1 MGFRLTGHCGHRF
14 GSGEPVAAMAA
25 PFPSRSFWPSTCTH
39 PESGTCSIAV
49 ESRRS
54 TTSSS
59 SKPTPSNSCPPF
71 PARYRVW
78 DLLTLAEVD
87 TTKDASCKPRSL
99 TPSPSVSSK
108 ALGTRYFISFPSME
122 TICAHST
129 STLHGGWSDPAPRLA
144 SGDSLR
150 ASSDSEEDPWSTC
163 GSPESDLPCLY
174 ARRPSL
180 LAAALL
186 SACVTGSTTGGQ
198 ESTQTAQR
206 RPHADARTVDYPIT
220 IQRARAITVRATR
233 DTNPDSEPDPRQ
245 PDVQVTECTQE
256 TFDATR
262 QTIEGQQEAF
272 ATGDFATART
282 FSSQSFQSY
291 VSVEQFQEIIVGT
304 YPFLIDSPEL
314 AFPECQRET
323 DTVLM
328 RVEVDGSPSVIM
340 IYRLV
345 LEGDGWFIDGA
356 SIAGTREDVDV

>member
-1 MGFRLTGHCGHRF
+1 MR
-14 GSGEPVAAMAA
+14 VV
-25 PFPSRSFWPSTCTH
+25 FP
-39 PESGTCSIAV
+39 
-49 ESRRS
+49 
-54 TTSSS
+54 
-59 SKPTPSNSCPPF
+59 
-71 PARYRVW
+71 
-78 DLLTLAEVD
+78 
-87 TTKDASCKPRSL
+87 
-99 TPSPSVSSK
+99 
-108 ALGTRYFISFPSME
+108 
-122 TICAHST
+122 
-129 STLHGGWSDPAPRLA
+129 
-144 SGDSLR
+144 
-150 ASSDSEEDPWSTC
+150 
-163 GSPESDLPCLY
+163 
-174 ARRPSL
+174 L

-198 ESTQTAQR
+198 EGTQTPAQT
-206 RPHADARTVDYPIT
+206 PAQTPT
-220 IQRARAITVRATR
+220 QTR
-233 DTNPDSEPDPRQ
+233 EASPAPSPSSEPTPSQSEQ
-245 PDVQVTECTQE
+245 PSQNPSPTPSQPEVQVAECTQE

-345 LEGDGWFIDGA
+345 LEDDGWFIDGA

>member
-1 MGFRLTGHCGHRF
+1 MVHPNLT
-14 GSGEPVAAMAA
+14 
-25 PFPSRSFWPSTCTH
+25 
-39 PESGTCSIAV
+39 
-49 ESRRS
+49 
-54 TTSSS
+54 
-59 SKPTPSNSCPPF
+59 
-71 PARYRVW
+71 Y
-78 DLLTLAEVD
+78 
-87 TTKDASCKPRSL
+87 
-99 TPSPSVSSK
+99 
-108 ALGTRYFISFPSME
+108 
-122 TICAHST
+122 
-129 STLHGGWSDPAPRLA
+129 
-144 SGDSLR
+144 R
-150 ASSDSEEDPWSTC
+150 ASMRVVF
-163 GSPESDLPCLY
+163 L
-174 ARRPSL
+174 L

-198 ESTQTAQR
+198 ESTQTPAQT
-206 RPHADARTVDYPIT
+206 PTPTPTQTQEASPAPS
-220 IQRARAITVRATR
+220 
-233 DTNPDSEPDPRQ
+233 PSSEPTPSQSEQPSQNPSQTPSQ
-245 PDVQVTECTQE
+245 PDVQVAECTQE

-345 LEGDGWFIDGA
+345 LEDDGWFIDAA
-356 SIAGTREDVDV
+356 SIAGTRENVDV

>member
-1 MGFRLTGHCGHRF
+1 MVYPNLTYRGRMR
-14 GSGEPVAAMAA
+14 VV
-25 PFPSRSFWPSTCTH
+25 FP
-39 PESGTCSIAV
+39 
-49 ESRRS
+49 
-54 TTSSS
+54 
-59 SKPTPSNSCPPF
+59 
-71 PARYRVW
+71 
-78 DLLTLAEVD
+78 
-87 TTKDASCKPRSL
+87 
-99 TPSPSVSSK
+99 
-108 ALGTRYFISFPSME
+108 
-122 TICAHST
+122 
-129 STLHGGWSDPAPRLA
+129 
-144 SGDSLR
+144 
-150 ASSDSEEDPWSTC
+150 
-163 GSPESDLPCLY
+163 
-174 ARRPSL
+174 L

-198 ESTQTAQR
+198 ESTQTPAQT
-206 RPHADARTVDYPIT
+206 PAQTQAPSP
-220 IQRARAITVRATR
+220 A
-233 DTNPDSEPDPRQ
+233 PSPSSEPRPSQSEQPSQNPSQTPSQ
-245 PDVQVTECTQE
+245 PDVQVAECTQE

-291 VSVEQFQEIIVGT
+291 VSLAQFQKIIIGT

-345 LEGDGWFIDGA
+345 LEDDGWFIDGA

>member
-1 MGFRLTGHCGHRF
+1 MVHPNLTYRACMR
-14 GSGEPVAAMAA
+14 VV
-25 PFPSRSFWPSTCTH
+25 FP
-39 PESGTCSIAV
+39 
-49 ESRRS
+49 
-54 TTSSS
+54 
-59 SKPTPSNSCPPF
+59 
-71 PARYRVW
+71 
-78 DLLTLAEVD
+78 
-87 TTKDASCKPRSL
+87 
-99 TPSPSVSSK
+99 
-108 ALGTRYFISFPSME
+108 
-122 TICAHST
+122 
-129 STLHGGWSDPAPRLA
+129 
-144 SGDSLR
+144 
-150 ASSDSEEDPWSTC
+150 
-163 GSPESDLPCLY
+163 
-174 ARRPSL
+174 L

-186 SACVTGSTTGGQ
+186 SACVTGSTTRGQ
-198 ESTQTAQR
+198 ESTQTLAQT
-206 RPHADARTVDYPIT
+206 PTPTPTQTQEPSPAPS
-220 IQRARAITVRATR
+220 
-233 DTNPDSEPDPRQ
+233 PSSEPTPSQSEQPSQNPSQTPSQ
-245 PDVQVTECTQE
+245 PDIQVAECTQE

-345 LEGDGWFIDGA
+345 LEDDGWFIDGA

>member
-1 MGFRLTGHCGHRF
+1 MR
-14 GSGEPVAAMAA
+14 VV
-25 PFPSRSFWPSTCTH
+25 FP
-39 PESGTCSIAV
+39 
-49 ESRRS
+49 
-54 TTSSS
+54 
-59 SKPTPSNSCPPF
+59 
-71 PARYRVW
+71 
-78 DLLTLAEVD
+78 
-87 TTKDASCKPRSL
+87 
-99 TPSPSVSSK
+99 
-108 ALGTRYFISFPSME
+108 
-122 TICAHST
+122 
-129 STLHGGWSDPAPRLA
+129 
-144 SGDSLR
+144 
-150 ASSDSEEDPWSTC
+150 
-163 GSPESDLPCLY
+163 
-174 ARRPSL
+174 L

-198 ESTQTAQR
+198 ESTQTPAQT
-206 RPHADARTVDYPIT
+206 PTPTPTQTQEASPAPS
-220 IQRARAITVRATR
+220 
-233 DTNPDSEPDPRQ
+233 PSSEPTPSQSEQPSQNPSQTPSQ
-245 PDVQVTECTQE
+245 PDVQVAECTQE

-345 LEGDGWFIDGA
+345 LEDDGWFIDGA

>member
-1 MGFRLTGHCGHRF
+1 MR
-14 GSGEPVAAMAA
+14 VV
-25 PFPSRSFWPSTCTH
+25 FP
-39 PESGTCSIAV
+39 
-49 ESRRS
+49 
-54 TTSSS
+54 
-59 SKPTPSNSCPPF
+59 
-71 PARYRVW
+71 
-78 DLLTLAEVD
+78 
-87 TTKDASCKPRSL
+87 
-99 TPSPSVSSK
+99 
-108 ALGTRYFISFPSME
+108 
-122 TICAHST
+122 
-129 STLHGGWSDPAPRLA
+129 
-144 SGDSLR
+144 
-150 ASSDSEEDPWSTC
+150 
-163 GSPESDLPCLY
+163 
-174 ARRPSL
+174 L

-198 ESTQTAQR
+198 ESTQTPAQT
-206 RPHADARTVDYPIT
+206 PTPTPTQTQEASPAPS
-220 IQRARAITVRATR
+220 
-233 DTNPDSEPDPRQ
+233 PSSEPTPSQSEQPSQNPSQTPSQ
-245 PDVQVTECTQE
+245 PDVQVAECTQE

-345 LEGDGWFIDGA
+345 LEDDDWFIDGA

>member
-1 MGFRLTGHCGHRF
+1 MVHPNLTYRAGMR
-14 GSGEPVAAMAA
+14 VV
-25 PFPSRSFWPSTCTH
+25 FP
-39 PESGTCSIAV
+39 
-49 ESRRS
+49 
-54 TTSSS
+54 
-59 SKPTPSNSCPPF
+59 
-71 PARYRVW
+71 
-78 DLLTLAEVD
+78 
-87 TTKDASCKPRSL
+87 
-99 TPSPSVSSK
+99 
-108 ALGTRYFISFPSME
+108 
-122 TICAHST
+122 
-129 STLHGGWSDPAPRLA
+129 
-144 SGDSLR
+144 
-150 ASSDSEEDPWSTC
+150 
-163 GSPESDLPCLY
+163 
-174 ARRPSL
+174 L

-198 ESTQTAQR
+198 ESTQTPAQT
-206 RPHADARTVDYPIT
+206 PTPTPTQTQEASPAPS
-220 IQRARAITVRATR
+220 
-233 DTNPDSEPDPRQ
+233 PSSEPTPSQSEQ
-245 PDVQVTECTQE
+245 PSQNPSPTPSQPEVQVAECTQE

-345 LEGDGWFIDGA
+345 LEDDGWFIDGA

>member
-1 MGFRLTGHCGHRF
+1 MR
-14 GSGEPVAAMAA
+14 VV
-25 PFPSRSFWPSTCTH
+25 FP
-39 PESGTCSIAV
+39 
-49 ESRRS
+49 
-54 TTSSS
+54 
-59 SKPTPSNSCPPF
+59 
-71 PARYRVW
+71 
-78 DLLTLAEVD
+78 
-87 TTKDASCKPRSL
+87 
-99 TPSPSVSSK
+99 
-108 ALGTRYFISFPSME
+108 
-122 TICAHST
+122 
-129 STLHGGWSDPAPRLA
+129 
-144 SGDSLR
+144 
-150 ASSDSEEDPWSTC
+150 
-163 GSPESDLPCLY
+163 
-174 ARRPSL
+174 L

-198 ESTQTAQR
+198 ESTQTPAQT
-206 RPHADARTVDYPIT
+206 PTPTPTQTQEPSPAPS
-220 IQRARAITVRATR
+220 
-233 DTNPDSEPDPRQ
+233 PSSEPTPSQSEQ
-245 PDVQVTECTQE
+245 PSQNPSPTPSQPEVQVAECTQE

-345 LEGDGWFIDGA
+345 LEDDGWFIDGA

>member
-1 MGFRLTGHCGHRF
+1 MR
-14 GSGEPVAAMAA
+14 VV
-25 PFPSRSFWPSTCTH
+25 FP
-39 PESGTCSIAV
+39 
-49 ESRRS
+49 
-54 TTSSS
+54 
-59 SKPTPSNSCPPF
+59 
-71 PARYRVW
+71 
-78 DLLTLAEVD
+78 
-87 TTKDASCKPRSL
+87 
-99 TPSPSVSSK
+99 
-108 ALGTRYFISFPSME
+108 
-122 TICAHST
+122 
-129 STLHGGWSDPAPRLA
+129 
-144 SGDSLR
+144 
-150 ASSDSEEDPWSTC
+150 
-163 GSPESDLPCLY
+163 
-174 ARRPSL
+174 L

-198 ESTQTAQR
+198 ESTQTPAQT
-206 RPHADARTVDYPIT
+206 PTPTPTQTQEPSPAPS
-220 IQRARAITVRATR
+220 
-233 DTNPDSEPDPRQ
+233 PSSEPTPSQSEQPSQNPSQTPSQ
-245 PDVQVTECTQE
+245 PDVQVAECTQE

-272 ATGDFATART
+272 ATGDFAAART

-345 LEGDGWFIDGA
+345 LEEDGWFIDGA

>member
-1 MGFRLTGHCGHRF
+1 MRVVF
-14 GSGEPVAAMAA
+14 PV
-25 PFPSRSFWPSTCTH
+25 
-39 PESGTCSIAV
+39 
-49 ESRRS
+49 
-54 TTSSS
+54 
-59 SKPTPSNSCPPF
+59 
-71 PARYRVW
+71 
-78 DLLTLAEVD
+78 
-87 TTKDASCKPRSL
+87 
-99 TPSPSVSSK
+99 
-108 ALGTRYFISFPSME
+108 
-122 TICAHST
+122 
-129 STLHGGWSDPAPRLA
+129 
-144 SGDSLR
+144 
-150 ASSDSEEDPWSTC
+150 
-163 GSPESDLPCLY
+163 
-174 ARRPSL
+174 

-198 ESTQTAQR
+198 ESTQTPAQT
-206 RPHADARTVDYPIT
+206 PTQTPTQTQEPSPAPS
-220 IQRARAITVRATR
+220 
-233 DTNPDSEPDPRQ
+233 PSSEPTPSQSEQPSQNPSQTPSQ
-245 PDVQVTECTQE
+245 PDVQVAECTQE

-328 RVEVDGSPSVIM
+328 RVEVDASPSIVM

-345 LEGDGWFIDGA
+345 LEDDDWFIDGA

>member
-1 MGFRLTGHCGHRF
+1 MRVVF
-14 GSGEPVAAMAA
+14 PV
-25 PFPSRSFWPSTCTH
+25 
-39 PESGTCSIAV
+39 
-49 ESRRS
+49 
-54 TTSSS
+54 
-59 SKPTPSNSCPPF
+59 
-71 PARYRVW
+71 
-78 DLLTLAEVD
+78 
-87 TTKDASCKPRSL
+87 
-99 TPSPSVSSK
+99 
-108 ALGTRYFISFPSME
+108 
-122 TICAHST
+122 
-129 STLHGGWSDPAPRLA
+129 
-144 SGDSLR
+144 
-150 ASSDSEEDPWSTC
+150 
-163 GSPESDLPCLY
+163 
-174 ARRPSL
+174 

-198 ESTQTAQR
+198 ESTQTPAQT
-206 RPHADARTVDYPIT
+206 PTPTPTQTQEPSPAPS
-220 IQRARAITVRATR
+220 
-233 DTNPDSEPDPRQ
+233 PSSEPTPSQSEQPSQNPSQTPSQ
-245 PDVQVTECTQE
+245 PDVQVAECTQE

-345 LEGDGWFIDGA
+345 LEDNGWFIDGA

>member
-1 MGFRLTGHCGHRF
+1 MR
-14 GSGEPVAAMAA
+14 VV
-25 PFPSRSFWPSTCTH
+25 FP
-39 PESGTCSIAV
+39 
-49 ESRRS
+49 
-54 TTSSS
+54 
-59 SKPTPSNSCPPF
+59 
-71 PARYRVW
+71 
-78 DLLTLAEVD
+78 
-87 TTKDASCKPRSL
+87 
-99 TPSPSVSSK
+99 
-108 ALGTRYFISFPSME
+108 
-122 TICAHST
+122 
-129 STLHGGWSDPAPRLA
+129 
-144 SGDSLR
+144 
-150 ASSDSEEDPWSTC
+150 
-163 GSPESDLPCLY
+163 
-174 ARRPSL
+174 L

-198 ESTQTAQR
+198 ESTQTPAQT
-206 RPHADARTVDYPIT
+206 PTPPPTQTQEPSPAPS
-220 IQRARAITVRATR
+220 
-233 DTNPDSEPDPRQ
+233 PSSEPTPSQSEQPSQNPSPTPSQ
-245 PDVQVTECTQE
+245 PDVQVAECTQE

-345 LEGDGWFIDGA
+345 LEDDGWFIDGA

>member
-1 MGFRLTGHCGHRF
+1 MRVVF
-14 GSGEPVAAMAA
+14 PV
-25 PFPSRSFWPSTCTH
+25 
-39 PESGTCSIAV
+39 
-49 ESRRS
+49 
-54 TTSSS
+54 
-59 SKPTPSNSCPPF
+59 
-71 PARYRVW
+71 
-78 DLLTLAEVD
+78 
-87 TTKDASCKPRSL
+87 
-99 TPSPSVSSK
+99 
-108 ALGTRYFISFPSME
+108 
-122 TICAHST
+122 
-129 STLHGGWSDPAPRLA
+129 
-144 SGDSLR
+144 
-150 ASSDSEEDPWSTC
+150 
-163 GSPESDLPCLY
+163 
-174 ARRPSL
+174 

-198 ESTQTAQR
+198 ESTQTPAQT
-206 RPHADARTVDYPIT
+206 PTPTPTQTQEPSPAPS
-220 IQRARAITVRATR
+220 
-233 DTNPDSEPDPRQ
+233 PSSEPTPSQSEQPSQNPSQTPSQ
-245 PDVQVTECTQE
+245 PDVQVAECTQE

-345 LEGDGWFIDGA
+345 LEEDGWFIDGA

>member
-1 MGFRLTGHCGHRF
+1 MR
-14 GSGEPVAAMAA
+14 VV
-25 PFPSRSFWPSTCTH
+25 FP
-39 PESGTCSIAV
+39 
-49 ESRRS
+49 
-54 TTSSS
+54 
-59 SKPTPSNSCPPF
+59 
-71 PARYRVW
+71 
-78 DLLTLAEVD
+78 
-87 TTKDASCKPRSL
+87 
-99 TPSPSVSSK
+99 
-108 ALGTRYFISFPSME
+108 
-122 TICAHST
+122 
-129 STLHGGWSDPAPRLA
+129 
-144 SGDSLR
+144 
-150 ASSDSEEDPWSTC
+150 
-163 GSPESDLPCLY
+163 
-174 ARRPSL
+174 L

-198 ESTQTAQR
+198 ESTQTPAQT
-206 RPHADARTVDYPIT
+206 PTQTPTQTQEPSPAPS
-220 IQRARAITVRATR
+220 
-233 DTNPDSEPDPRQ
+233 PSSEPTPSQSEQPSQNPSQTPSQ
-245 PDVQVTECTQE
+245 PDVQVAECTQE

-272 ATGDFATART
+272 ALGDFATART

-345 LEGDGWFIDGA
+345 LEEDGWFIDGA

>member
-1 MGFRLTGHCGHRF
+1 MR
-14 GSGEPVAAMAA
+14 VV
-25 PFPSRSFWPSTCTH
+25 FP
-39 PESGTCSIAV
+39 
-49 ESRRS
+49 
-54 TTSSS
+54 
-59 SKPTPSNSCPPF
+59 
-71 PARYRVW
+71 
-78 DLLTLAEVD
+78 
-87 TTKDASCKPRSL
+87 
-99 TPSPSVSSK
+99 
-108 ALGTRYFISFPSME
+108 
-122 TICAHST
+122 
-129 STLHGGWSDPAPRLA
+129 
-144 SGDSLR
+144 
-150 ASSDSEEDPWSTC
+150 
-163 GSPESDLPCLY
+163 
-174 ARRPSL
+174 L

-198 ESTQTAQR
+198 ESTQTPAQT
-206 RPHADARTVDYPIT
+206 PTPTPTQTQEPSPAPS
-220 IQRARAITVRATR
+220 
-233 DTNPDSEPDPRQ
+233 PSSEPTPSQSEQPSQNPSQTPSQ
-245 PDVQVTECTQE
+245 PDVQVAECTQE

-345 LEGDGWFIDGA
+345 LEEDGWFIDGA

>member
-1 MGFRLTGHCGHRF
+1 MVHPNLTYRACMRF
-14 GSGEPVAAMAA
+14 V
-25 PFPSRSFWPSTCTH
+25 FP
-39 PESGTCSIAV
+39 
-49 ESRRS
+49 
-54 TTSSS
+54 
-59 SKPTPSNSCPPF
+59 
-71 PARYRVW
+71 
-78 DLLTLAEVD
+78 
-87 TTKDASCKPRSL
+87 
-99 TPSPSVSSK
+99 
-108 ALGTRYFISFPSME
+108 
-122 TICAHST
+122 
-129 STLHGGWSDPAPRLA
+129 
-144 SGDSLR
+144 
-150 ASSDSEEDPWSTC
+150 
-163 GSPESDLPCLY
+163 
-174 ARRPSL
+174 L

-198 ESTQTAQR
+198 ESTQTPEQTPTPTPAQTQE
-206 RPHADARTVDYPIT
+206 PSPAPS
-220 IQRARAITVRATR
+220 
-233 DTNPDSEPDPRQ
+233 PSSEPTPSQSEQPSQNPSQTPSQ
-245 PDVQVTECTQE
+245 PDVQVAECTQE

-345 LEGDGWFIDGA
+345 LEDDGWFIDGA
-356 SIAGTREDVDV
+356 SIAGTREDVDI

>member
-1 MGFRLTGHCGHRF
+1 MR
-14 GSGEPVAAMAA
+14 VV
-25 PFPSRSFWPSTCTH
+25 FP
-39 PESGTCSIAV
+39 
-49 ESRRS
+49 
-54 TTSSS
+54 
-59 SKPTPSNSCPPF
+59 
-71 PARYRVW
+71 
-78 DLLTLAEVD
+78 
-87 TTKDASCKPRSL
+87 
-99 TPSPSVSSK
+99 
-108 ALGTRYFISFPSME
+108 
-122 TICAHST
+122 
-129 STLHGGWSDPAPRLA
+129 
-144 SGDSLR
+144 
-150 ASSDSEEDPWSTC
+150 
-163 GSPESDLPCLY
+163 
-174 ARRPSL
+174 L

-198 ESTQTAQR
+198 ESTQTPEQTPTPTPAQTQE
-206 RPHADARTVDYPIT
+206 PSPAPS
-220 IQRARAITVRATR
+220 
-233 DTNPDSEPDPRQ
+233 PSSEPTPSQSEQPSQNPSQTPSQ
-245 PDVQVTECTQE
+245 PDVPVAECTQE

-345 LEGDGWFIDGA
+345 LEDDGWFIDGA

>member
-1 MGFRLTGHCGHRF
+1 MR
-14 GSGEPVAAMAA
+14 VV
-25 PFPSRSFWPSTCTH
+25 FP
-39 PESGTCSIAV
+39 
-49 ESRRS
+49 
-54 TTSSS
+54 
-59 SKPTPSNSCPPF
+59 
-71 PARYRVW
+71 
-78 DLLTLAEVD
+78 
-87 TTKDASCKPRSL
+87 
-99 TPSPSVSSK
+99 
-108 ALGTRYFISFPSME
+108 
-122 TICAHST
+122 
-129 STLHGGWSDPAPRLA
+129 
-144 SGDSLR
+144 
-150 ASSDSEEDPWSTC
+150 
-163 GSPESDLPCLY
+163 
-174 ARRPSL
+174 L

-198 ESTQTAQR
+198 ESTQTPAQT
-206 RPHADARTVDYPIT
+206 PTPTPTQTQEPSPAPS
-220 IQRARAITVRATR
+220 
-233 DTNPDSEPDPRQ
+233 PSSEPTPSQSEQPSQNPSQTPSQ
-245 PDVQVTECTQE
+245 PDVQVAECTQE

-345 LEGDGWFIDGA
+345 LEDDSWFIDGA

>member
-1 MGFRLTGHCGHRF
+1 MR
-14 GSGEPVAAMAA
+14 VV
-25 PFPSRSFWPSTCTH
+25 FP
-39 PESGTCSIAV
+39 
-49 ESRRS
+49 
-54 TTSSS
+54 
-59 SKPTPSNSCPPF
+59 
-71 PARYRVW
+71 
-78 DLLTLAEVD
+78 
-87 TTKDASCKPRSL
+87 
-99 TPSPSVSSK
+99 
-108 ALGTRYFISFPSME
+108 
-122 TICAHST
+122 
-129 STLHGGWSDPAPRLA
+129 
-144 SGDSLR
+144 
-150 ASSDSEEDPWSTC
+150 
-163 GSPESDLPCLY
+163 
-174 ARRPSL
+174 L

-198 ESTQTAQR
+198 ESTQTPAQT
-206 RPHADARTVDYPIT
+206 PTPTPTQTQEPSPAPS
-220 IQRARAITVRATR
+220 
-233 DTNPDSEPDPRQ
+233 PSSEPTPSQSEQPSQNPSQ
-245 PDVQVTECTQE
+245 PDVQVAECTQE

-328 RVEVDGSPSVIM
+328 RVEVDGSPSVIL

-345 LEGDGWFIDGA
+345 LEDDGWFIDGA

>member
-1 MGFRLTGHCGHRF
+1 MR
-14 GSGEPVAAMAA
+14 VV
-25 PFPSRSFWPSTCTH
+25 FP
-39 PESGTCSIAV
+39 
-49 ESRRS
+49 
-54 TTSSS
+54 
-59 SKPTPSNSCPPF
+59 
-71 PARYRVW
+71 
-78 DLLTLAEVD
+78 
-87 TTKDASCKPRSL
+87 
-99 TPSPSVSSK
+99 
-108 ALGTRYFISFPSME
+108 
-122 TICAHST
+122 
-129 STLHGGWSDPAPRLA
+129 
-144 SGDSLR
+144 
-150 ASSDSEEDPWSTC
+150 
-163 GSPESDLPCLY
+163 
-174 ARRPSL
+174 L

-198 ESTQTAQR
+198 ESTQTPAQT
-206 RPHADARTVDYPIT
+206 PTPTPTQTQEPSPAPS
-220 IQRARAITVRATR
+220 
-233 DTNPDSEPDPRQ
+233 PSSEPTPSQSEQPSQNPSQTPSQ
-245 PDVQVTECTQE
+245 PDVQVAECTQE

-328 RVEVDGSPSVIM
+328 RVEVDGSPSVIL

-345 LEGDGWFIDGA
+345 LEDDGWFIDGA

>member
-1 MGFRLTGHCGHRF
+1 MR
-14 GSGEPVAAMAA
+14 VV
-25 PFPSRSFWPSTCTH
+25 FP
-39 PESGTCSIAV
+39 
-49 ESRRS
+49 
-54 TTSSS
+54 
-59 SKPTPSNSCPPF
+59 
-71 PARYRVW
+71 
-78 DLLTLAEVD
+78 
-87 TTKDASCKPRSL
+87 
-99 TPSPSVSSK
+99 
-108 ALGTRYFISFPSME
+108 
-122 TICAHST
+122 
-129 STLHGGWSDPAPRLA
+129 
-144 SGDSLR
+144 
-150 ASSDSEEDPWSTC
+150 
-163 GSPESDLPCLY
+163 
-174 ARRPSL
+174 L

-198 ESTQTAQR
+198 ESTQTPAQT
-206 RPHADARTVDYPIT
+206 PTPTPTQTQEPSPAQSPS
-220 IQRARAITVRATR
+220 
-233 DTNPDSEPDPRQ
+233 SEPTPSQSEQPSQNPSQTPSQ
-245 PDVQVTECTQE
+245 PDVQVAECTQE

-272 ATGDFATART
+272 ATGDFAAART

-345 LEGDGWFIDGA
+345 LEDDGWFIDGA

>member
-1 MGFRLTGHCGHRF
+1 MRF
-14 GSGEPVAAMAA
+14 V
-25 PFPSRSFWPSTCTH
+25 FP
-39 PESGTCSIAV
+39 
-49 ESRRS
+49 
-54 TTSSS
+54 
-59 SKPTPSNSCPPF
+59 
-71 PARYRVW
+71 
-78 DLLTLAEVD
+78 
-87 TTKDASCKPRSL
+87 
-99 TPSPSVSSK
+99 
-108 ALGTRYFISFPSME
+108 
-122 TICAHST
+122 
-129 STLHGGWSDPAPRLA
+129 
-144 SGDSLR
+144 
-150 ASSDSEEDPWSTC
+150 
-163 GSPESDLPCLY
+163 
-174 ARRPSL
+174 L

-198 ESTQTAQR
+198 ESTQTPAQT
-206 RPHADARTVDYPIT
+206 PTPTPTQTEEPSPAPS
-220 IQRARAITVRATR
+220 
-233 DTNPDSEPDPRQ
+233 PSSEPTPSQSEQPSQNPSQTPSQ
-245 PDVQVTECTQE
+245 PDVQVAECTQE

-262 QTIEGQQEAF
+262 QTIEGQQQAF

-345 LEGDGWFIDGA
+345 LEEDGWFIDGA